1 MDFRV
6 LPFGGGYEFI
16 DEFGNRE
23 IVTNNGTIAPR
34 NLSFREKAKDFV
46 QDRYGMSRDMSERLF
61 GGVPYGNQADALQRF
76 VGGEGLLGVMPISA
90 GILSGGQAVED
101 FKQGNV
107 GSGIGNTAFAGLDIG
122 LSGLGLRQAYK
133 TARQPDLL
141 NSYINAPSNVPNV
154 ARKPPSVQSAADLR
168 RQANIQR
175 FGYDPNETTNKI
187 TAYHGSPHTF
197 DKFDMSK
204 MGTGEGAQAYG
215 RGMYFSENEAVAKN
229 YRDSLSRDIIATVGD
244 TPVYELYN
252 KLIRQA
258 DSIKPMSNRWTPAD
272 GPIPTGDA
280 ADTGFARANE
290 LYAKAAFLENLEIT
304 GSFDEALAV
313 VENPEIAKWAKSEIL
328 PKYKPAGNI
337 YQVEIASDVGK
348 FLDYDAPLS
357 EQSDFIKNA
366 LENIPKGNVKIL
378 KNADSDRPEFRDRVR
393 PYQVVGT
400 NWKGERVNRPA
411 RSLDQ
416 AERVKALAEGGN
428 LKLNPNATGA
438 DLVSSTPYA
447 NQEQMLNVLK
457 GVDIQGIRYLDQGS
471 RGKGYEINVT
481 NKGKPVPMGILD
493 DGDDLAATKKEAE
506 EIAKKY
512 RKRGFKAD
520 VQQSGTRNL
529 VVFDDKIIDI
539 VKRYGIAGAATLLG
553 MSQLDVQAA
562 MAQENRNNRG
572 LLER

>member
-46 QDRYGMSRDMSERLF
+46 QNRYGMSKDMSERLF

-90 GILSGGQAVED
+90 GVLSGGQAVED
-101 FKQGNV
+101 FKQGNI
-107 GSGIGNTAFAGLDIG
+107 GSGIGNTALAGLDLG

-141 NSYINAPSNVPNV
+141 SSYINAPSNVPNV
-154 ARKPPSVQSAADLR
+154 ARRPPPVVAS
-168 RQANIQR
+168 
-175 FGYDPNETTNKI
+175 ETTNKI

-215 RGMYFSENEAVAKN
+215 RGLYFSENEAVAKN
-229 YRDSLSRDIIATVGD
+229 YRDALSGDIIATVGD

-252 KLIRQA
+252 RLLRQA
-258 DSIKPMSNRWTPAD
+258 DSMKFPSQK
-272 GPIPTGDA
+272 G
-280 ADTGFARANE
+280 NE
-290 LYAKAAFLENLEIT
+290 LYDKAAFLESLEIT

-348 FLDYDAPLS
+348 FLDYDAPMS

-366 LENIPKGNVKIL
+366 LENIPKGNVKII

-428 LKLNPNATGA
+428 LRLNPNATGA

-493 DGDDLAATKKEAE
+493 EGDNLTAKTRKDAE

-512 RKRGFKAD
+512 RKRGLKAD
-520 VQQSGTRNL
+520 VQPSGTRNL

>member
-46 QDRYGMSRDMSERLF
+46 QNRYGMSKDMSERLF

-90 GILSGGQAVED
+90 GVLSGGQAVED
-101 FKQGNV
+101 FKQGNI

-141 NSYINAPSNVPNV
+141 SSYINAPSNVPNV
-154 ARKPPSVQSAADLR
+154 KRRPPPVVA
-168 RQANIQR
+168 
-175 FGYDPNETTNKI
+175 NETTNKI
-187 TAYHGSPHTF
+187 LAYHGSPYDF
-197 DKFDMSK
+197 NKFDMSK
-204 MGTGEGAQAYG
+204 IGTGEGAQAYG
-215 RGMYFSENEAVAKN
+215 RGLYFSENEAVARD
-229 YRDSLSRDIIATVGD
+229 YRDALSGGLISKVGGEPLLD
-244 TPVYELYN
+244 LYDR
-252 KLIRQA
+252 LVAQA

-272 GPIPTGDA
+272 GPRPTGPE
-280 ADTGFARANE
+280 ADQAFAKANE
-290 LYAKAAFLENLEIT
+290 LYEKAAFLEDLEIK
-304 GSFDEALAV
+304 GSFDDALAV
-313 VENPEIAKWAKSEIL
+313 VENPKIAKWAKSEIL

-337 YQVEIASDVGK
+337 YQVEIAADLER
-348 FLDYDAPLS
+348 FIDYDSVLAD
-357 EQSDFIKNA
+357 QSDFVKDA
-366 LENIPKGNVKIL
+366 LRRSGIPKIRKLDDGRFEAFTDLFPRSGYSKIFTGDTREEAIDNAMQNLTGLDIVK
-378 KNADSDRPEFRDRVR
+378 SF
-393 PYQVVGT
+393 
-400 NWKGERVNRPA
+400 
-411 RSLDQ
+411 
-416 AERVKALAEGGN
+416 
-428 LKLNPNATGA
+428 NPQYFQNTM
-438 DLVSSTPYA
+438 DM
-447 NQEQMLNVLK
+447 Q
-457 GVDIQGIRYLDQGS
+457 GVQGIRYLDAGS

-481 NKGKPVPMGILD
+481 NKNKPVPMGILD
-493 DGDDLAATKKEAE
+493 EGDNLTAKTRKDAE

-512 RKRGFKAD
+512 RRRGFKAD
-520 VQQSGTRNL
+520 VQPSGTRNL

>member
-1 MDFRV
+1 MSILDFFSRQA
-6 LPFGGGYEFI
+6 G
-16 DEFGNRE
+16 
-23 IVTNNGTIAPR
+23 
-34 NLSFREKAKDFV
+34 
-46 QDRYGMSRDMSERLF
+46 QDRSRRLNRAISRFIPPNLRPMANFVGEMSPTSQLQSSSEGLLRAIDSNKSLSDRVGGVGQFLSGAAGVAAPLLVAPKAGMSASEAI
-61 GGVPYGNQADALQRF
+61 Q
-76 VGGEGLLGVMPISA
+76 EGLLGASVTGKSVSDEI
-90 GILSGGQAVED
+90 I
-101 FKQGNV
+101 
-107 GSGIGNTAFAGLDIG
+107 
-122 LSGLGLRQAYK
+122 
-133 TARQPDLL
+133 
-141 NSYINAPSNVPNV
+141 PSTT
-154 ARKPPSVQSAADLR
+154 KQSASDLR

-175 FGYDPNETTNKI
+175 FGYDPSETTNKI

-197 DKFDMSK
+197 DKFDISK

-215 RGMYFSENEAVAKN
+215 RGLYFSENEAVAKN
-229 YRDSLSRDIIATVGD
+229 YRDALSGGLIATVGD

-252 KLIRQA
+252 RLLRQA
-258 DSIKPMSNRWTPAD
+258 DSMKFPSQK
-272 GPIPTGDA
+272 G
-280 ADTGFARANE
+280 NE
-290 LYAKAAFLENLEIT
+290 LYDKAAFLESLEIT

-348 FLDYDAPLS
+348 FLDYDAPMS

-366 LENIPKGNVKIL
+366 LENIPKGNVKII

-428 LKLNPNATGA
+428 LRLNPNATGA

-471 RGKGYEINVT
+471 RGRGFEVNLFQG
-481 NKGKPVPMGILD
+481 GKPYKTEPIT
-493 DGDDLAATKKEAE
+493 AKTRQEAE
-506 EIAKKY
+506 KVAKNYEDK
-512 RKRGFKAD
+512 GFGTNI
-520 VQQSGTRNL
+520 QPSGTRNL

>member
-6 LPFGGGYEFI
+6 LPFDAGYEFI

-23 IVTNNGTIAPR
+23 FITENGLIAPR

-46 QDRYGMSRDMSERLF
+46 QNRYGMSKDMSESLF
-61 GGVPYGNQADALQRF
+61 GGKVYGNQADALQRMF
-76 VGGEGLLGVMPISA
+76 GREGLLGVLPVSA
-90 GILSGGQAVED
+90 GILAGGQAVED
-101 FKQGNV
+101 FQEGNI
-107 GSGIGNTAFAGLDIG
+107 GPGIGNAAFAGLDLG
-122 LSGLGLRQAYK
+122 FSGLGLRQAYK
-133 TARQPDLL
+133 GARQSDLL
-141 NSYINAPSNVPNV
+141 SSYINAQSNVPNV

-168 RQANIQR
+168 RQANIQK
-175 FGYDPNETTNKI
+175 FGYDPNETTNTI

-215 RGMYFSENEAVAKN
+215 RGLYFSENEKVARN
-229 YRDSLSRDIIATVGD
+229 YRDALSEDIIATIGD
-244 TPVYELYN
+244 TPILDVYN
-252 KLIRQA
+252 SLIRQA
-258 DSIKPMSNRWTPAD
+258 DSIRVPSQKSD
-272 GPIPTGDA
+272 
-280 ADTGFARANE
+280 E
-290 LYAKAAFLENLEIT
+290 LYQKAAFLEDLEIK
-304 GSFDEALAV
+304 GSFDEALAS
-313 VENPEIAKWAKSEIL
+313 VENPKIAKWAKSEIL
-328 PKYKPAGNI
+328 PNYVPAGNI
-337 YQVEIASDVGK
+337 YQVKIASDVGK
-348 FLDYDAPLS
+348 FLDYDAPMS
-357 EQSDFIKNA
+357 DQSDFIKNA
-366 LENIPKGNVKIL
+366 LENIPKGNVKIV
-378 KNADSDRPEFRDRVR
+378 KNANSDRPEFRDRVR

-411 RSLDQ
+411 TSLEQ

-428 LKLNPNATGA
+428 LRLNPNATGA

-457 GVDIQGIRYLDQGS
+457 GVDVQGIRYLDQGS

-481 NKGKPVPMGILD
+481 NKGKPVPQGILS

-520 VQQSGTRNL
+520 VQPSGTRNL

>member
-46 QDRYGMSRDMSERLF
+46 QNRYGMSKDMSERLF

-90 GILSGGQAVED
+90 GVLSGGQAVED
-101 FKQGNV
+101 FKQGNI

-141 NSYINAPSNVPNV
+141 SSYINAPSNVPNV

-175 FGYDPNETTNKI
+175 FGYDPSETTNKI

-215 RGMYFSENEAVAKN
+215 RGLYFSENEAVAKN
-229 YRDSLSRDIIATVGD
+229 YRDALSGDIIATVGD

-252 KLIRQA
+252 RLLRQA
-258 DSIKPMSNRWTPAD
+258 NSMKFPSQK
-272 GPIPTGDA
+272 G
-280 ADTGFARANE
+280 NE
-290 LYAKAAFLENLEIT
+290 LYDKAAFLESLEIT

-366 LENIPKGNVKIL
+366 LENIPKGNVKII

-411 RSLDQ
+411 RSLEQ

-493 DGDDLAATKKEAE
+493 EGDNLTAKTRKDAE

-512 RKRGFKAD
+512 RKRGLKAD
-520 VQQSGTRNL
+520 VQPSGTRNL

-553 MSQLDVQAA
+553 MSQLDVQAE

>member
-16 DEFGNRE
+16 DEFGNKE

-46 QDRYGMSRDMSERLF
+46 QNRYGMSKDMSERLF
-61 GGVPYGNQADALQRF
+61 GGIPYGNQADALQRF

-90 GILSGGQAVED
+90 GVLSGGQAVED
-101 FKQGNV
+101 FKQGNIS
-107 GSGIGNTAFAGLDIG
+107 SGIGNTAFAGLDIG

-133 TARQPDLL
+133 GARQPDLL
-141 NSYINAPSNVPNV
+141 SSYINAPSNVPNV
-154 ARKPPSVQSAADLR
+154 TRRPPPVVA
-168 RQANIQR
+168 
-175 FGYDPNETTNKI
+175 NETTNKI

-215 RGMYFSENEAVAKN
+215 RGLYFSENEAVAKN
-229 YRDSLSRDIIATVGD
+229 YRDALSRDIIATVGD

-252 KLIRQA
+252 RLIRQA
-258 DSIKPMSNRWTPAD
+258 DSMKFPSQK
-272 GPIPTGDA
+272 G
-280 ADTGFARANE
+280 NE
-290 LYAKAAFLENLEIT
+290 LYDKAAFLENLEIT

-357 EQSDFIKNA
+357 EQSDFVKNA
-366 LENIPKGNVKIL
+366 LENIPKGNVKII

-411 RSLDQ
+411 RSLEQ

-493 DGDDLAATKKEAE
+493 EGDNLTAKTRKDAE

-512 RKRGFKAD
+512 RRRGLKAD
-520 VQQSGTRNL
+520 VQPSGTRNL

>member
-1 MDFRV
+1 MEGFRV

-46 QDRYGMSRDMSERLF
+46 QNRYGMSKSMSESLF
-61 GGVPYGNQADALQRF
+61 GGVPYGSQADALQRF

-90 GILSGGQAVED
+90 GVLSGGQAAED

-122 LSGLGLRQAYK
+122 LSGLGLRQAYRG
-133 TARQPDLL
+133 ARQSDLL

-154 ARKPPSVQSAADLR
+154 KRRPPPVVA
-168 RQANIQR
+168 
-175 FGYDPNETTNKI
+175 NETTGTI
-187 TAYHGSPHTF
+187 TAYHGSPYTF

-215 RGMYFSENEAVAKN
+215 RGLYFSENEEVAKN
-229 YRDSLSRDIIATVGD
+229 YRDSLSGGLIAKVGGKPLLD
-244 TPVYELYN
+244 LYDR
-252 KLIRQA
+252 LVAQA
-258 DSIKPMSNRWTPAD
+258 DSIKPMSNRWSPSD
-272 GPIPTGDA
+272 GPMPTGPDA
-280 ADTGFARANE
+280 DREFAKANE
-290 LYAKAAFLENLEIT
+290 LYAKAAFLEDLEIS
-304 GSFDEALAV
+304 GSFDEALAA
-313 VENPEIAKWAKSEIL
+313 VENPKIAEWAKSEIL
-328 PKYKPAGNI
+328 PNYVPAGNI
-337 YQVEIASDVGK
+337 YQVEIGADVSK
-348 FLDYDAPLS
+348 FLDYDATLS

-366 LENIPKGNVKIL
+366 LENIPKGNVKII

-428 LKLNPNATGA
+428 LRLNPNATGA
-438 DLVSSTPYA
+438 NLVSSTPYA
-447 NQEQMLNVLK
+447 NQEQMINVLK

-481 NKGKPVPMGILD
+481 NKGKPVPIGLLD
-493 DGDDLAATKKEAE
+493 EGDDLAATKKEAE

-520 VQQSGTRNL
+520 VRQSGTRNL

>member
-1 MDFRV
+1 MDKGRLF
-6 LPFGGGYEFI
+6 PTPSPYGGYVYM
-16 DEFGNRE
+16 DEFGNFHNPPPE
-23 IVTNNGTIAPR
+23 PP
-34 NLSFREKAKDFV
+34 SFRARTPTFRENLKDIL
-46 QDRYGMSRDMSERLF
+46 QGYGMSKDTSESLL
-61 GGVPYGNQADALQRF
+61 GGKVYGNQADALQRMF
-76 VGGEGLLGVMPISA
+76 GREGLLGVLPVSA
-90 GILSGGQAVED
+90 GILFGGQAVKDYKE
-101 FKQGNV
+101 GNM
-107 GSGIGNTAFAGLDIG
+107 GSAAGNAAFAALDLG

-133 TARQPDLL
+133 GARQSDLL
-141 NSYINAPSNVPNV
+141 SSYINAQSNVPNV
-154 ARKPPSVQSAADLR
+154 ARIPPSVQSAADLR
-168 RQANIQR
+168 RQANIQK

-187 TAYHGSPHTF
+187 LAYHGSPHTF

-215 RGMYFSENEAVAKN
+215 RGLYFSENEAVARN
-229 YRDSLSRDIIATVGD
+229 YRDALSQDIIATIGD
-244 TPVYELYN
+244 TPILDVYN
-252 KLIRQA
+252 SLIRQA
-258 DSIKPMSNRWTPAD
+258 DSIRVPSQKSD
-272 GPIPTGDA
+272 
-280 ADTGFARANE
+280 E
-290 LYAKAAFLENLEIT
+290 LYQKAAFLEDLEIK
-304 GSFDEALAV
+304 GSFDEALAS
-313 VENPEIAKWAKSEIL
+313 VENPKIAKWAKSEIL
-328 PKYKPAGNI
+328 PNYVPAGNI
-337 YQVEIASDVGK
+337 YQVKIASDVGK
-348 FLDYDAPLS
+348 FLDYDAPMS
-357 EQSDFIKNA
+357 DQSDFIKNA
-366 LENIPKGNVKIL
+366 LENIPKGNVKIV
-378 KNADSDRPEFRDRVR
+378 KNADSDRPEFCDRVR

-411 RSLDQ
+411 TSLEQ

-428 LKLNPNATGA
+428 LRLNPNATGA
-438 DLVSSTPYA
+438 DLVSSTPFA

-457 GVDIQGIRYLDQGS
+457 GVDVQGIRYLDQGS

-481 NKGKPVPMGILD
+481 SKGKPVPQGILS

-520 VQQSGTRNL
+520 VQPSGTRNL

>member
-1 MDFRV
+1 MSILDFFSRQA
-6 LPFGGGYEFI
+6 G
-16 DEFGNRE
+16 
-23 IVTNNGTIAPR
+23 
-34 NLSFREKAKDFV
+34 
-46 QDRYGMSRDMSERLF
+46 QDRSRRLNRAISRFIPPNLRPMANFLGEMSPTSQLQSSSEGLLRAIDSNKSLSDRVGGVGQFLSGAAGVAAPLLVAPKAGMSASEAI
-61 GGVPYGNQADALQRF
+61 Q
-76 VGGEGLLGVMPISA
+76 EGLLGASVTGKSVSDEI
-90 GILSGGQAVED
+90 I
-101 FKQGNV
+101 
-107 GSGIGNTAFAGLDIG
+107 
-122 LSGLGLRQAYK
+122 
-133 TARQPDLL
+133 
-141 NSYINAPSNVPNV
+141 PSTT
-154 ARKPPSVQSAADLR
+154 KQSASDLR

-175 FGYDPNETTNKI
+175 FGYDPSETTNKI

-215 RGMYFSENEAVAKN
+215 RGLYFSENEAVAKN
-229 YRDSLSRDIIATVGD
+229 YRDALSGDIIATVGD

-252 KLIRQA
+252 RLLRQA
-258 DSIKPMSNRWTPAD
+258 DSMKFPSQK
-272 GPIPTGDA
+272 G
-280 ADTGFARANE
+280 NE
-290 LYAKAAFLENLEIT
+290 LYDKAAFLESLEIT

-366 LENIPKGNVKIL
+366 LENIPKGNVKII
-378 KNADSDRPEFRDRVR
+378 KNDKSPVPNRVR
-393 PYQVVGT
+393 PYSVVGT
-400 NWKGERVNRPA
+400 NWKGETVNRPVI
-411 RSLDQ
+411 SLDQ

-428 LKLNPNATGA
+428 LRLNPNATGA

-493 DGDDLAATKKEAE
+493 EGDNLTAKTRKDAE

-512 RKRGFKAD
+512 RRRGLKAD
-520 VQQSGTRNL
+520 VQPSGTRNL

>member
-16 DEFGNRE
+16 DEFGNKE

-46 QDRYGMSRDMSERLF
+46 QNRYGMSKDMSERLF
-61 GGVPYGNQADALQRF
+61 GGIPYGNQADALQRF

-90 GILSGGQAVED
+90 GVLSGGQAVED
-101 FKQGNV
+101 FKQGNIS
-107 GSGIGNTAFAGLDIG
+107 SGIGNTAFAGLDIG

-133 TARQPDLL
+133 GARQPDLL
-141 NSYINAPSNVPNV
+141 SSYINAPSNIPNV
-154 ARKPPSVQSAADLR
+154 TRRPPPVVA
-168 RQANIQR
+168 
-175 FGYDPNETTNKI
+175 NETTNKI

-215 RGMYFSENEAVAKN
+215 RGLYFSENEAVAKN
-229 YRDSLSRDIIATVGD
+229 YRDALSRDIIATVGD

-252 KLIRQA
+252 RLIRQA
-258 DSIKPMSNRWTPAD
+258 DSMKFPSQK
-272 GPIPTGDA
+272 G
-280 ADTGFARANE
+280 NE
-290 LYAKAAFLENLEIT
+290 LYDKAAFLENLEIT

-357 EQSDFIKNA
+357 EQSDFVKNA
-366 LENIPKGNVKIL
+366 LENIPKGNVKII

-411 RSLDQ
+411 RSLEQ

-493 DGDDLAATKKEAE
+493 EGDNLTAKTRKDAE

-512 RKRGFKAD
+512 RRRGLKAD
-520 VQQSGTRNL
+520 VQPSGTRNL

>member
-23 IVTNNGTIAPR
+23 FITDDNAFIAPR

-46 QDRYGMSRDMSERLF
+46 QNRYGMSKDMSERLF
-61 GGVPYGNQADALQRF
+61 GGIPYGNQADALQRF

-101 FKQGNV
+101 FKQGNI
-107 GSGIGNTAFAGLDIG
+107 GSGIGNAALAGLDIG

-141 NSYINAPSNVPNV
+141 SSYINAPSNIPNV
-154 ARKPPSVQSAADLR
+154 KRRPPPVVA
-168 RQANIQR
+168 
-175 FGYDPNETTNKI
+175 NETTNKI
-187 TAYHGSPHTF
+187 LAYHGSPHTF
-197 DKFDMSK
+197 DKFDISK

-215 RGMYFSENEAVAKN
+215 RGLYFSENEEVAKN
-229 YRDSLSRDIIATVGD
+229 YRDALSRDIIATVGD

-252 KLIRQA
+252 RLIRQA
-258 DSIKPMSNRWTPAD
+258 DSMKFPSQK
-272 GPIPTGDA
+272 G
-280 ADTGFARANE
+280 NE
-290 LYAKAAFLENLEIT
+290 LYDKAAFLENLEIT

-366 LENIPKGNVKIL
+366 LENIPKGNVKII

-411 RSLDQ
+411 RSLEQ

-493 DGDDLAATKKEAE
+493 EGDNLTAKTRKDAE

-512 RKRGFKAD
+512 RKRGLKAD
-520 VQQSGTRNL
+520 VQPSGTRNL

-562 MAQENRNNRG
+562 MAQENRNNQG

>member
-1 MDFRV
+1 
-6 LPFGGGYEFI
+6 
-16 DEFGNRE
+16 
-23 IVTNNGTIAPR
+23 
-34 NLSFREKAKDFV
+34 
-46 QDRYGMSRDMSERLF
+46 
-61 GGVPYGNQADALQRF
+61 
-76 VGGEGLLGVMPISA
+76 
-90 GILSGGQAVED
+90 
-101 FKQGNV
+101 
-107 GSGIGNTAFAGLDIG
+107 
-122 LSGLGLRQAYK
+122 
-133 TARQPDLL
+133 
-141 NSYINAPSNVPNV
+141 
-154 ARKPPSVQSAADLR
+154 
-168 RQANIQR
+168 
-175 FGYDPNETTNKI
+175 
-187 TAYHGSPHTF
+187 
-197 DKFDMSK
+197 
-204 MGTGEGAQAYG
+204 
-215 RGMYFSENEAVAKN
+215 VAKN
-229 YRDSLSRDIIATVGD
+229 YRDALSGDIIATVGD

-252 KLIRQA
+252 RLIRQA
-258 DSIKPMSNRWTPAD
+258 DSMKFPSQK
-272 GPIPTGDA
+272 G
-280 ADTGFARANE
+280 NE
-290 LYAKAAFLENLEIT
+290 LYDKAAFLENLEIT

-337 YQVEIASDVGK
+337 YQVEIASDVGR
-348 FLDYDAPLS
+348 FLDYDAPMS

-366 LENIPKGNVKIL
+366 LENIPKGNVKIV

-411 RSLDQ
+411 RSLEQ

-493 DGDDLAATKKEAE
+493 EGDNLTAKTRKDAE

-512 RKRGFKAD
+512 RKRGLKAD
-520 VQQSGTRNL
+520 VQPSGTRNL

>member
-1 MDFRV
+1 MKF
-6 LPFGGGYEFI
+6 
-16 DEFGNRE
+16 
-23 IVTNNGTIAPR
+23 
-34 NLSFREKAKDFV
+34 
-46 QDRYGMSRDMSERLF
+46 
-61 GGVPYGNQADALQRF
+61 
-76 VGGEGLLGVMPISA
+76 
-90 GILSGGQAVED
+90 
-101 FKQGNV
+101 
-107 GSGIGNTAFAGLDIG
+107 
-122 LSGLGLRQAYK
+122 
-133 TARQPDLL
+133 
-141 NSYINAPSNVPNV
+141 PSQ
-154 ARKPPSVQSAADLR
+154 K
-168 RQANIQR
+168 
-175 FGYDPNETTNKI
+175 G
-187 TAYHGSPHTF
+187 
-197 DKFDMSK
+197 
-204 MGTGEGAQAYG
+204 
-215 RGMYFSENEAVAKN
+215 
-229 YRDSLSRDIIATVGD
+229 
-244 TPVYELYN
+244 
-252 KLIRQA
+252 
-258 DSIKPMSNRWTPAD
+258 
-272 GPIPTGDA
+272 
-280 ADTGFARANE
+280 NE
-290 LYAKAAFLENLEIT
+290 LYDKAAFLESLEIT

-366 LENIPKGNVKIL
+366 LENIPKGNVKII

-411 RSLDQ
+411 RSLEQ

-493 DGDDLAATKKEAE
+493 EGDNLTAKTRKDAE

-512 RKRGFKAD
+512 RKRGLKAD
-520 VQQSGTRNL
+520 VQPSGTRNL

>member
-6 LPFGGGYEFI
+6 LPFDAGYEFI

-23 IVTNNGTIAPR
+23 FITNNGTIAPR
-34 NLSFREKAKDFV
+34 NLSFREKAKDLV
-46 QDRYGMSRDMSERLF
+46 QNRYGMSKDMSESLF
-61 GGVPYGNQADALQRF
+61 GGIPYGNQADALQRF

-101 FKQGNV
+101 FKQGNI
-107 GSGIGNTAFAGLDIG
+107 GSGIGNTALAGLDLG
-122 LSGLGLRQAYK
+122 LSGLGVRQAYK
-133 TARQPDLL
+133 TARQPELL
-141 NSYINAPSNVPNV
+141 SSYINAPSNVPNV
-154 ARKPPSVQSAADLR
+154 KRRPPSVQSAADLR

-175 FGYDPNETTNKI
+175 FGYDPSETTNKI
-187 TAYHGSPHTF
+187 MAYHGSPHTF

-204 MGTGEGAQAYG
+204 LGTGEGAQAYG
-215 RGMYFSENEAVAKN
+215 RGLYFSENEAVARN
-229 YRDSLSRDIIATVGD
+229 YRDALSRDIIAKIGD
-244 TPVYELYN
+244 TPILDVYN
-252 KLIRQA
+252 SLIRQA
-258 DSIKPMSNRWTPAD
+258 DSIRVPSQKS
-272 GPIPTGDA
+272 
-280 ADTGFARANE
+280 NE
-290 LYAKAAFLENLEIT
+290 LYDKAAFLENLEIQ
-304 GSFDEALAV
+304 GSFDDALAA

-328 PKYKPAGNI
+328 PNYKPAGNI
-337 YQVEIASDVGK
+337 YEVEIASDVGK
-348 FLDYDAPLS
+348 FIDYDAPLS
-357 EQSDFIKNA
+357 EQSDFVKNA
-366 LENIPKGNVKIL
+366 LENIPKGNVKIV
-378 KNADSDRPEFRDRVR
+378 KNADSARPEFRDRVR

-428 LKLNPNATGA
+428 LRLNPDATGA
-438 DLVSSTPYA
+438 NLISSTPYA

-471 RGKGYEINVT
+471 RGMGYEVKLSQ
-481 NKGKPVPMGILD
+481 KGKPYETEPIT
-493 DGDDLAATKKEAE
+493 AKTKREAE
-506 EIAKKY
+506 EVAKNYKA
-512 RKRGFKAD
+512 KGFD
-520 VQQSGTRNL
+520 TNVQPSGTRNL
-529 VVFDDKIIDI
+529 VVFDDKIVDI

>member
-46 QDRYGMSRDMSERLF
+46 QNRYGMSKDMSERLF

-90 GILSGGQAVED
+90 GVLSGGQAVED
-101 FKQGNV
+101 FKQGNI

-141 NSYINAPSNVPNV
+141 SSYINAPSNVPNV

-175 FGYDPNETTNKI
+175 FGYDPSETTNKI

-215 RGMYFSENEAVAKN
+215 RGLYFSENEAVAKN
-229 YRDSLSRDIIATVGD
+229 YRDALSGDIIATVGD

-252 KLIRQA
+252 RLLRQA
-258 DSIKPMSNRWTPAD
+258 DSMKFPSQK
-272 GPIPTGDA
+272 G
-280 ADTGFARANE
+280 NE
-290 LYAKAAFLENLEIT
+290 LYDKAAFLESLEIT

-366 LENIPKGNVKIL
+366 LENIPKGNVKII

-411 RSLDQ
+411 RSLEQ

-493 DGDDLAATKKEAE
+493 EGDNLTAKTRKDAE

-512 RKRGFKAD
+512 RKRGLKAD
-520 VQQSGTRNL
+520 VQPSGTRNL

>member
-6 LPFGGGYEFI
+6 LPFDAGYEFI

-23 IVTNNGTIAPR
+23 FITNNGTIAPR
-34 NLSFREKAKDFV
+34 NLSFREKAKDLV
-46 QDRYGMSRDMSERLF
+46 QNRYGMSKDMSESLF
-61 GGVPYGNQADALQRF
+61 GGIPYGNQADALQRF

-101 FKQGNV
+101 FKQGNI
-107 GSGIGNTAFAGLDIG
+107 GSGIGNTALAGLDLG

-141 NSYINAPSNVPNV
+141 SSYINAPSNVPNV
-154 ARKPPSVQSAADLR
+154 KRRPPSVQSAADLR

-175 FGYDPNETTNKI
+175 FGYDPSETTNKI
-187 TAYHGSPHTF
+187 MAYHGSPHTF

-204 MGTGEGAQAYG
+204 LGTGEGAQAYG
-215 RGMYFSENEAVAKN
+215 RGLYFSENEAVARN
-229 YRDSLSRDIIATVGD
+229 YRDALSRDIIAKIGD
-244 TPVYELYN
+244 TPILDVYN
-252 KLIRQA
+252 SLIRQA
-258 DSIKPMSNRWTPAD
+258 DSIRVPSQKS
-272 GPIPTGDA
+272 
-280 ADTGFARANE
+280 NE
-290 LYAKAAFLENLEIT
+290 LYDKAAFLENLEIQ
-304 GSFDEALAV
+304 GSFDDALAA

-328 PKYKPAGNI
+328 PNYKPAGNI
-337 YQVEIASDVGK
+337 YEVEIASDVGK
-348 FLDYDAPLS
+348 FIDYDAPLS
-357 EQSDFIKNA
+357 EQSDFVKNA
-366 LENIPKGNVKIL
+366 LENIPKGNVKIV
-378 KNADSDRPEFRDRVR
+378 KNADSARPEFRDRVR

-428 LKLNPNATGA
+428 LRLNPDATGA
-438 DLVSSTPYA
+438 NLISSTPYA

-471 RGKGYEINVT
+471 RGMGYEVKLSQ
-481 NKGKPVPMGILD
+481 KGKPYETEPIT
-493 DGDDLAATKKEAE
+493 AKTKREAE
-506 EIAKKY
+506 EVAKNYKA
-512 RKRGFKAD
+512 KGFD
-520 VQQSGTRNL
+520 TNIQPSGTRNL
-529 VVFDDKIIDI
+529 VVFDDKIVDI